1 MKIALFGAS
10 GNIGPRLLQEALA
23 RGHELTAIVRDP
35 GQLDQAHPRLKAVKG
50 DILNPAE
57 VALTAAG
64 HDAVISAYELGPD
77 GNPQNI
83 AEAARSLLAGV
94 QRAGVKRLI
103 VVGGAG
109 SLEAAPGV
117 ALMNTPEFP
126 ADWKPVALAHADAL
140 AILQGNIDV
149 DWTFVSPAESIMPGE
164 RTGQYRTGADQLVR
178 DADGRSRISIED
190 FAVAL
195 LDELENPKFIRRR
208 FTVAY

>member
-1 MKIALFGAS
+1 MNIALFGAS
-10 GNIGPRLLQEALA
+10 GNIGRRIAQEALA
-23 RGHELTAIVRDP
+23 RGHELTAIVRDA
-35 GQLDQAHPRLKAVKG
+35 GQLNLAHPKLKSVKG
-50 DILNPAE
+50 DILDAAE
-57 VALTAAG
+57 VALTTAG
-64 HDAVISAYELGPD
+64 HDAVISAYGPGPD
-77 GNPQNI
+77 GNPQSI

-109 SLEAAPGV
+109 SLEATPGV
-117 ALMNTPEFP
+117 ALMDTPEFP
-126 ADWKPVALAHADAL
+126 AASKPTALAHADAL

-149 DWTFVSPAESIMPGE
+149 DWTFVSPAESMMPGE

-178 DADGRSRISIED
+178 DAEGRSRISIED

-195 LDELENPKFIRRR
+195 LDELENPRFIRRR